1 MLRGLPAS
9 IIAHA
14 AVLSASYLTFPYWS
28 SASRT
33 YASDIEAVDV
43 SFAEIGEITN
53 IAPRIEPEEEET
65 APPEPEEPE
74 DLPEEDPIEEEL
86 PESDLDV
93 TNVDEPAADTEPEDV
108 LPDFEAETP
117 DEPEETPE
125 PEPEPDTTPKPP
137 RDPLADFLNQSEST
151 FKSEIETRRKR
162 PEPKPEPAEEPPQT
176 ALKDAPRPVDSRNR
190 RGAGE
195 RDGNIARIEAIL
207 YSRIF
212 PCWDGVTDLPYPERL
227 NVRMKLQ
234 LNQNGTI
241 ADLSLVEP
249 RRRPVGS
256 SPMGTAVD
264 RALRAVRKCAPY
276 NLPIDD
282 YENWR
287 EGAVNLG
294 PAFTPTNQR

>member
-14 AVLSASYLTFPYWS
+14 AVLSASYLTFPYWGS
-28 SASRT
+28 SSRT
-33 YASDIEAVDV
+33 YATDIQAVDV

-53 IAPRIEPEEEET
+53 IAPRIEPEEES

-74 DLPEEDPIEEEL
+74 ELPEEDPVEEEL
-86 PESDLDV
+86 PESDQDV
-93 TNVDEPAADTEPEDV
+93 TNIDEPAADAEPEDI

-125 PEPEPDTTPKPP
+125 PQPEPDPTPKPP
-137 RDPLADFLNQSEST
+137 RDPLSDFLNQSEST

-162 PEPKPEPAEEPPQT
+162 PEPKPVPTEEPPQT
-176 ALKDAPRPVDSRNR
+176 ALKNAPQPVDSRNR

-195 RDGNIARIEAIL
+195 RNANIARIEAIL
-207 YSRIF
+207 YSRIY
-212 PCWDGVTDLPYPERL
+212 PCWDGVADLPYPERL
-227 NVRMKLQ
+227 NVRMKLE

-241 ADLSLVEP
+241 AELTLVEP

-256 SPMGTAVD
+256 SPMGTAID

-276 NLPIDD
+276 NLPIDE

>member
-9 IIAHA
+9 LIAHA
-14 AVLSASYLTFPYWS
+14 AVLSASYLTWPYWGTT
-28 SASRT
+28 SRT
-33 YASDIEAVDV
+33 YATDIQAVDV

-53 IAPRIEPEEEET
+53 IAPRIEPEEES
-65 APPEPEEPE
+65 APPEPEE
-74 DLPEEDPIEEEL
+74 LPEEDPIEEEL
-86 PESDLDV
+86 PESDQDV
-93 TNVDEPAADTEPEDV
+93 TNIDEPAAESEPEDV
-108 LPDFEAETP
+108 LPDFEAEAP
-117 DEPEETPE
+117 EEEPEQA
-125 PEPEPDTTPKPP
+125 PEPEPDPTPKPP

-162 PEPKPEPAEEPPQT
+162 PEPQPAPPEEQPQT
-176 ALKDAPRPVDSRNR
+176 ALKNAPQPVDSRNR

-241 ADLSLVEP
+241 AELSLVEP

-282 YENWR
+282 YDNWR

>member
-14 AVLSASYLTFPYWS
+14 AVFSASYLTFPYWG
-28 SASRT
+28 SANRSFAT
-33 YASDIEAVDV
+33 DIIAVDV
-43 SFAEIGEITN
+43 SFAELGEINN
-53 IAPRIEPEEEET
+53 ITPQVELEEEQ
-65 APPEPEEPE
+65 AAPEPEEPE
-74 DLPEEDPIEEEL
+74 EQPEEDPVEEDL
-86 PESDLDV
+86 PESEQDV
-93 TNVDEPAADTEPEDV
+93 TKIDEPVADADPEDI
-108 LPDFEAETP
+108 LPDFEAP
-117 DEPEETPE
+117 EPEQD
-125 PEPEPDTTPKPP
+125 EPEPDPQPQPDPTPKPP
-137 RDPLADFLNQSEST
+137 RDPLADLLNQSEST

-162 PEPKPEPAEEPPQT
+162 PEPQPETPEDQPQT
-176 ALKDAPRPVDSRNR
+176 ALENAPKPADSRNQ

-195 RDGNIARIEAIL
+195 RNGNTARIDSIL

-212 PCWDGVTDLPYPERL
+212 PCWDGVSDLPFPERL

-234 LNQNGTI
+234 LNENGTI

-276 NLPIDD
+276 NLPQEE

-287 EGAVNLG
+287 EGSVNLG
-294 PAFTPTNQR
+294 PRFTPTNQR

>member
-9 IIAHA
+9 LIAHA
-14 AVLSASYLTFPYWS
+14 AVLSASYLTWPYWG
-28 SASRT
+28 ATNRT
-33 YASDIEAVDV
+33 YVTDIQAVDV

-53 IAPRIEPEEEET
+53 IAPRIDPEEES
-65 APPEPEEPE
+65 AAPEPEEPE
-74 DLPEEDPIEEEL
+74 ELPEEDPIEEEL
-86 PESDLDV
+86 PESDQDV
-93 TNVDEPAADTEPEDV
+93 TNIDEPAADSEPEDV
-108 LPDFEAETP
+108 LPDFEAEA
-117 DEPEETPE
+117 PEEPPE
-125 PEPEPDTTPKPP
+125 QASEPEPDPTPKPP
-137 RDPLADFLNQSEST
+137 RDPLSDFLNQSEST

-162 PEPKPEPAEEPPQT
+162 PEPQPAPPEEQPQT
-176 ALKDAPRPVDSRNR
+176 ALKNAPQPVNSRNR

-195 RDGNIARIEAIL
+195 RNGNIARIEAIL

-241 ADLSLVEP
+241 AELSLVEP